1 MSLVQIIDVKTDRVP
16 LMIELS
22 VDPTIAPYLVT
33 TTKSFLWLL
42 QPLRDNKLRVAI
54 RKESLDQLFGEVV
67 QNIYEMGV
75 ENSWENSYSL
85 SKEGLQKAIS
95 YLQYYG
101 IKEIDILC
109 GESDPL
115 SLGSHFGKHSVVKVS
130 WLSDCYVAIP
140 KDRSYFGS
148 LTDFGSDNY
157 AILIHNPSRGI
168 AFSL

>member
-1 MSLVQIIDVKTDRVP
+1 MTGMTISEMEEMARKCR
-16 LMIELS
+16 IEICKMTHRAQAGH
-22 VDPTIAPYLVT
+22 P
-33 TTKSFLWLL
+33 
-42 QPLRDNKLRVAI
+42 
-54 RKESLDQLFGEVV
+54 G
-67 QNIYEMGV
+67 G
-75 ENSWENSYSL
+75 SL
-85 SKEGLQKAIS
+85 S
-95 YLQYYG
+95 
-101 IKEIDILC
+101 EIDILC